1 MSEEPAKILV
11 LDDDPDIALMIRLML
26 EYKGY
31 KVNIA
36 NSLPVAKEFLR
47 TEPVS
52 LIIMDMLLSGS
63 NGIDVCR
70 DLKSDQSF
78 SHIPVIMIS
87 AHPNASS
94 ACIEAGADD
103 FVSKPFQ
110 MKDLI
115 ERVAKLLKRL
125 VHE

>member
-1 MSEEPAKILV
+1 MKDEPAKILV
-11 LDDDPDIALMIRLML
+11 LDDDPDIALMIRMML

-31 KVNIA
+31 KVNTA
-36 NSLPVAKEFLR
+36 NSLQIAKDFLR
-47 TEPVS
+47 TETAS

-70 DLKSDQSF
+70 ELKSDPSF
-78 SHIPVIMIS
+78 AHIPVIMIS

-94 ACIEAGADD
+94 VCIEAGADD

-110 MKDLI
+110 MNDLL
-115 ERVAKLLKRL
+115 ERVANQLQKS
-125 VHE
+125 